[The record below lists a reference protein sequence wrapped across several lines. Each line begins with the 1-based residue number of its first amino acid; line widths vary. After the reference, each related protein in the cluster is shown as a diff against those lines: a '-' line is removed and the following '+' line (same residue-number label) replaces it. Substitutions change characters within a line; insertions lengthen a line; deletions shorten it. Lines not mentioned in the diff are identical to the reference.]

1 MGGGRDSSRKNTK
14 NFMKKLLY
22 TLAGLGALAMIASC
36 NKEAE
41 SPTLSGDRVTATF
54 TVAAP
59 EGVATKAAIGDGTKA
74 TELTVAVYDEQNNYL
89 QALSESAV
97 KSRDGL
103 TWTVSMKVIKDLTYQ
118 FVFIAKSASDNG
130 FCTFTPATGM
140 ISIDYGKLAANSDDA
155 DFFFVQDKF
164 KVEESFSKPE
174 TMHRPLAQVNFGA
187 SDLTE
192 AGYSIKTD
200 NTMLTGVTLTG
211 IYSKMDVR
219 SEEVIGDVADVT
231 FTQAA
236 RVPTE
241 DPKFVDGY
249 DRIAMVYALVA
260 KENQSNVTATLNV
273 KAKSANAANTQEYPI
288 KREVA
293 NVPLKRN
300 YRTNILGNIFTN
312 DFTFTVQTVP
322 GFAAVDYN
330 KLIGPSFASVADLN
344 AYFATFKGN
353 ADNGDVDPEIVTL
366 TAFASGEE
374 NPTIILPEY
383 AGKVQI
389 RIPVAH
395 NDTDK
400 GNVTLAYPDPHT
412 AAPARLELYAANLKG
427 LAGNITETHLTI
439 LEASHIT
446 TTTVSTSSTT
456 LEVRPT
462 AVIGTLNIDRGNVE
476 IAGEVSKV
484 DVRAGATA
492 DGENHPVQVFV
503 SKEAAIETITLN
515 AKADVVVEQPKDNI
529 DVSASDN
536 KVVVTINAEAAG
548 SSATAQNG
556 GEIYVVANA
565 DCEVYASGADNQ
577 GNTSSAYVTTETDD
591 VKVTSEEAEG
601 GSIVIDEES
610 SIVDEKVIYYKY
622 DSNKTEAGNWDALK
636 ALVESVTDA
645 IIYVEE
651 GVYFA
656 DARYKEI
663 YINKNHKSRNI
674 SLIGE
679 GDGPTFYTNGTSWS
693 YARLFYI
700 YGNYGDSADPT
711 VINFENIKMTQP
723 MMTDGN
729 DYALFVRGNDTYTH
743 AANITVN
750 LKNMECSRAIIDN
763 NYYDEDVI
771 SFNLEQ
777 SKIGKLVV
785 DASPFN
791 NNGHTTYSNV
801 NYDESS
807 EVEFVFQPGIDS
819 GGFRNIKINGEGI
832 VPSQNVLNT
841 LLNTPADE
849 LTVALPAG
857 EYTFPSTVKVSNLTV
872 KGTSDT
878 VIKLGAINSGKHI
891 TFSGVKII
899 PTTDDPL
906 YSNFYLESE
915 RFENVTFYS
924 TDGKVVQPYALET
937 VIDGCSFTQTMFD
950 KYALKCYGCPSTTI
964 KNCSF
969 FGNGKAMY
977 IFRDVDGMDV
987 RIENCTFTNNYEEG
1001 KQGDKSAIMV
1011 NAADHAGI
1019 SYTVKITD
1027 CSANGFYVSPVSE
1040 TCLWGIKNP
1049 SNTNIGL
1056 NATITVD
1063 GVTRSWV
1070 NGVEQ

>member
-1 MGGGRDSSRKNTK
+1 
-14 NFMKKLLY
+14 MKKLLY
-22 TLAGLGALAMIASC
+22 TLAGLGALALMASC

-41 SPTLSGDRVTATF
+41 RAASPEGEVVTATF

-59 EGVATKAAIGDGTKA
+59 EGVATKAISDGATA
-74 TELTVAVYDEQNNYL
+74 TELIVAVYDEAGNYL
-89 QALSESAV
+89 SELSANAT
-97 KSRDGL
+97 KTGAAPI
-103 TWTVSMKVIKDLTYQ
+103 WNVSMKVIKDLTYQ
-118 FVFIAKSASDNG
+118 FVFIAKKEADVDAG
-130 FCTFTPATGM
+130 FCHFDAANAK
-140 ISIDYGKLAANSDDA
+140 ISIDYSAVAANSDDA

-164 KVEESFSKPE
+164 KVTGSFEKAEE
-174 TMHRPLAQVNFGA
+174 MHRPLAQVNFGA
-187 SDLTE
+187 SDLTA

-200 NTMLTGVTLTG
+200 DTMLTGVTLADV
-211 IYSKMDVR
+211 YSEMNVLT
-219 SEEVIGDVADVT
+219 EEESGAADAVT

-236 RVPTE
+236 RVPAE

-288 KREVA
+288 TREVA

-300 YRTNILGNIFTN
+300 YRTNILGNVFTS

-330 KLIGPSFASVADLN
+330 KLIGPSFASVAALN
-344 AYFATFKGN
+344 TYFAKFTDN
-353 ADNGDVDPEIVTL
+353 ADNGDVNPEVVTL
-366 TAFASGEE
+366 TAIEGTPGS
-374 NPTIILPEY
+374 IVLPDY
-383 AGKVQI
+383 AGRVQI
-389 RIPVAH
+389 RISASYGE
-395 NDTDK
+395 TL
-400 GNVTLAYPDPHT
+400 TLAYPDGATNKP
-412 AAPARLELYAANLKG
+412 AIVEIYAPSLSALSGE
-427 LAGNITETHLTI
+427 ITSTHVTI
-439 LEASHIT
+439 LGGSVINT
-446 TTTVSTSSTT
+446 TSLHTSDSTLEIQEGATVST
-456 LEVRPT
+456 V
-462 AVIGTLNIDRGNVE
+462 NILKGNAL
-476 IAGEVSKV
+476 IAGTVDKV
-484 DVRAGATA
+484 DVQSGATA
-492 DGENHPVQVFV
+492 DGENPVQVIV
-503 SKEAAIETITLN
+503 AKEAAIKQIELN
-515 AKADVVVEQPKDNI
+515 AKSDVVVEQPKDNI
-529 DVSASDN
+529 DVATSDN

-591 VKVTSEEAEG
+591 VKVTSEETEG

-729 DYALFVRGNDTYTH
+729 DYALFVRGNVNYTH

-771 SFNLEQ
+771 TFNLEQ

-807 EVEFVFQPGIDS
+807 EVEFVFQSGIDS

-1027 CSANGFYVSPVSE
+1027 CSAEGFYVSPVSN